1 MLFFS
6 LCDQFSKANLVNPK
20 ESHLRVVIRLVC
32 PIVITLNSN
41 FSSYITTNYYVVC
54 CYWFCVCKQTNC
66 LLFRKELHDNN
77 KDSISCAGSG
87 CSGSTV
93 SAHME
98 SSVEANNVG
107 HDNVGLDNDAFENS
121 GELSPSTLRF
131 DLISTYQLLK
141 ALFTLKALDKY

>member
-1 MLFFS
+1 MLFV
-6 LCDQFSKANLVNPK
+6 VNDFVFVK
-20 ESHLRVVIRLVC
+20 KQIVV
-32 PIVITLNSN
+32 
-41 FSSYITTNYYVVC
+41 
-54 CYWFCVCKQTNC
+54 
-66 LLFRKELHDNN
+66 LFRKELHDNN

-131 DLISTYQLLK
+131 GFS
-141 ALFTLKALDKY
+141 FTEDKN